1 VAQRRKHTGQFKA
14 RVAVEAI
21 AGHKTINQISAEY
34 GVHASQIH
42 KWKKQALE
50 HLPELLD
57 GSRPGRRDSHEADG
71 SRLYQQIGQLTME
84 VRVSQKKVRA
94 LSVSERR
101 EMIKRDE
108 SPLSIRAQ
116 CGLLGVNRGMLY
128 YQPGGLKE
136 SDMAVMH
143 LMDEQYTRT
152 PYYGVERMTAWLH
165 RLGIGI
171 GHNRVRRLLR
181 LMGLQAVYPK
191 PHLSRPGGP
200 EHRIWPYLL
209 RGLTID
215 RPNQVWAADITY
227 IRLWRGFVYLA
238 AVMDWYSRY
247 VLSWSLSTTLDSW
260 FCVEAL
266 HRALAAGRPE
276 IFTSEAFTGILQ
288 DAGVAISMD
297 GRGRAFDNIFVERL
311 WRSVKYEEVYLK
323 DYGVVDEVRRGLR
336 DYFTLYNT
344 ERLHQSLG
352 YKTPAEVYFGDDS
365 AMADLSSGVPGSA
378 YLANVT
384 M

>member
-1 VAQRRKHTGQFKA
+1 M
-14 RVAVEAI
+14 I
-21 AGHKTINQISAEY
+21 
-34 GVHASQIH
+34 
-42 KWKKQALE
+42 
-50 HLPELLD
+50 
-57 GSRPGRRDSHEADG
+57 GRDD
-71 SRLYQQIGQLTME
+71 
-84 VRVSQKKVRA
+84 
-94 LSVSERR
+94 
-101 EMIKRDE
+101 

-116 CGLLGVNRGMLY
+116 CKLLGVNRGMLY
-128 YQPGGLKE
+128 YQRRSLKE
-136 SDMAVMH
+136 SDVVVMH

-152 PYYGVERMTAWLH
+152 PYYGVERMTACLK
-165 RLGIGI
+165 RLGICI

-191 PHLSRPGGP
+191 PRLSRPGGP

-209 RGLTID
+209 RGLAVE

-227 IRLWRGFVYLA
+227 IRLWRGFVYLV

-266 HRALAAGRPE
+266 RRALAVGRPQ
-276 IFTSEAFTGILQ
+276 IFNSDQGSQFTSEAFTSILQ
-288 DAGVAISMD
+288 QAAVAISMD

-311 WRSVKYEEVYLK
+311 WRSVKYEEVYIK
-323 DYGVVDEVRRGLR
+323 DYGVVDEARRGLS
-336 DYFTLYNT
+336 DYFALYNT

-352 YKTPAEVYFGDDS
+352 YKTPAEVYFGSDT
-365 AMADLSSGVPGSA
+365 AMADSPSGVPELA
-378 YLANVT
+378 YLVNVT